1 MSWFWRG
8 FQSAIFYYVSCAPCT
23 KIAYHRRRRKTA
35 ARSKAER
42 QEIEEAGHL
51 YRHPSPNSTN
61 FYWEEEIVLG
71 PGPPKRKKDREKR
84 ANNQVEERGLV
95 SVSAGSRSGTGSS
108 ADTVVG
114 SGSGSG
120 AGMET
125 IEEQASR
132 RSGEGWNLQRY
143 QREDELLWGFDSCD
157 DGEVHQ
163 GGRYYIARNPGI
175 NDLHPPI
182 VSTQPAHKS
191 EMQWMLQPPPS
202 AKVMEGKERA
212 NRSRSGSG
220 GSSRRGAELALGK
233 QIGGRLMEEKRRK
246 AHAAG
251 DPSPAMSRA
260 STRESN
266 ISNKGQRHDR
276 EIPTRQSTESNK
288 SSYSSI
294 NDKSKKRKHAAP
306 PQPPPLFIPG
316 TAVSSPAP
324 AFLPPQRPPLHTI
337 PSSTLQSPKPPNSPS
352 TAEPHRQLSPKFTR
366 PQLLTASSVSSLRA
380 LQEFVSPS
388 SALNIR
394 PLPSPS
400 LNIGLP
406 TPQDEEDGELDVP
419 AVESYF
425 PVKAE
430 YVFPP
435 SPGDDLGICRIRTME
450 NEGGGGVLGRWSMDV

>member
-1 MSWFWRG
+1 ME
-8 FQSAIFYYVSCAPCT
+8 A
-23 KIAYHRRRRKTA
+23 
-35 ARSKAER
+35 
-42 QEIEEAGHL
+42 AGHL

-71 PGPPKRKKDREKR
+71 PGPPKRKRDREKR
-84 ANNQVEERGLV
+84 ANNQVEDRGLV
-95 SVSAGSRSGTGSS
+95 SMSTGSRSGTGSS

-114 SGSGSG
+114 SGSGFG

-163 GGRYYIARNPGI
+163 GDRYYIARNPGI

-182 VSTQPAHKS
+182 VSTQPTHKS
-191 EMQWMLQPPPS
+191 QMQWMLQPPPS

-220 GSSRRGAELALGK
+220 GSSRRSAEPALGK
-233 QIGGRLMEEKRRK
+233 QIGERMMEEKRRK
-246 AHAAG
+246 ARAAG
-251 DPSPAMSRA
+251 DPSPAMSRV

-266 ISNKGQRHDR
+266 TSNKGQRHER
-276 EIPTRQSTESNK
+276 EILARRSTESNK
-288 SSYSSI
+288 SSYSST
-294 NDKSKKRKHAAP
+294 NDKPKKRKHSAP
-306 PQPPPLFIPG
+306 PQPPPLFIPA
-316 TAVSSPAP
+316 TTLSSLDPAI
-324 AFLPPQRPPLHTI
+324 LPPQRPPLHTI
-337 PSSTLQSPKPPNSPS
+337 PSSTLQSPNPPNSP
-352 TAEPHRQLSPKFTR
+352 KFMR
-366 PQLLTASSVSSLRA
+366 PQLLTARSVSSLRA
-380 LQEFVSPS
+380 LQELVSPS

-400 LNIGLP
+400 LNVGLP
-406 TPQDEEDGELDVP
+406 TPRDEEDEELDVP

-425 PVKAE
+425 PTKAE

-435 SPGDDLGICRIRTME
+435 SPGDDLRICRIRTME
-450 NEGGGGVLGRWSMDV
+450 NEVADAVLGRWSMDV